1 MPVRIT
7 LTGVSLYIP
16 KLHSEARRALQSKNK
31 GNSSKKKQVAKKAV
45 SVASAK
51 RSEQK
56 QEQRSSVL
64 GDITSARKEL
74 EKQRREAPTKDNHI
88 KKTEETRSF

>member
-7 LTGVSLYIP
+7 LTGVSLYAP
-16 KLHSEARRALQSKNK
+16 KSHSEARIASQSKNK
-31 GNSSKKKQVAKKAV
+31 SNPPKKKQVAKKAV
-45 SVASAK
+45 SVAPAK

-74 EKQRREAPTKDNHI
+74 EKQRREAPTNDNHI
-88 KKTEETRSF
+88 KKKTNIEI